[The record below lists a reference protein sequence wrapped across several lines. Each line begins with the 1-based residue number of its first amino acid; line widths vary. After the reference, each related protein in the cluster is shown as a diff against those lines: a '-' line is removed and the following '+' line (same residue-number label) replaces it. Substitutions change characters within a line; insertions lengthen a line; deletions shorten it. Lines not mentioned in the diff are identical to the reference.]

1 MENILFFLFFASGC
15 VLVAGALTLTIF
27 NIIRKRKY
35 GRISSSVF
43 FEKYAEKIYRP
54 LSKNKFFVKLNNE
67 IAYKISVF
75 NSASFEKNRQISVF
89 MILGFA
95 LVVLILSIVFIYIY
109 MPYWYIALV
118 YIVFS
123 VTAVLFLLQFVSD
136 SIMNSYLKRLPEAI
150 KILLSRFM
158 TKGSISKAIQ
168 VSIPDLPKG
177 IKNEMIRIYDA
188 MKQNEPEK
196 TKEVFWEI
204 DRKYTNEHMSVLL
217 DLIRLAHYNGGTE
230 SVKIQ
235 FDTMIKDIL
244 EDLENQ
250 QDLKGAAMS
259 YIGMSVAFMT
269 ALPFVKLYNASILS
283 SSEMQYYDSR
293 SGMLF
298 AAAYIGFLFIL
309 IAILFYLKKKG

>member
-1 MENILFFLFFASGC
+1 MGNILFVLFFISGC
-15 VLVAGALTLTIF
+15 IFAAGALALTVF
-27 NIIRKRKY
+27 NIVRKRKY

-43 FEKYAEKIYRP
+43 FEKYAEKIYKP
-54 LSKNKFFVKLNNE
+54 LSKNKYFVKFNNE

-89 MILGFA
+89 VILGFA
-95 LVVLILSIVFIYIY
+95 VIVSILSAVFIYIY

-118 YIVFS
+118 YIIFS
-123 VTAVLFLLQFVSD
+123 LTAVLFLLQFISD

-177 IKNEMIRIYDA
+177 IKDEMIRIYDA
-188 MKQNEPEK
+188 MKQNETEK

-217 DLIRLAHYNGGTE
+217 DLVRLAHYNGGTE
-230 SVKIQ
+230 SVKTQ
-235 FDTMIKDIL
+235 FDAMIKDIL

-250 QDLKGAAMS
+250 QDLKGAAIS
-259 YIGMSVAFMT
+259 YIGMSVVFMT
-269 ALPFVKLYNASILS
+269 ALPIVKLYNASILS
-283 SSEMQYYDSR
+283 SSEMQYYASR

-298 AAAYIGFLFIL
+298 ATAYIGFLFIL